1 METAECAGV
10 SPLIML
16 ALIPYKIR
24 AVRHRLRSRAEG
36 SRKSAHTCA
45 ARQASADRSSGAV
58 ATGRHPSSTGLVR
71 VSLLRLLQKEV
82 RRCDANSGRVLA
94 GLTPSNLYPRM
105 QSGPRLGSRFSVSG
119 AENTVNGGHQTQQ
132 APSAIRSLFGVH
144 ASACPRPG
152 NTVNGGHQTGRGRQ
166 YESLGPW
173 DLTPPESAPSPQHA
187 WLFSPTPK
195 TRQPADPTS
204 YGDLFKGPNR
214 PRATTMATIPRPS
227 NIPPLGSG
235 IASTRLSSAQPLVG
249 ISTRS
254 TPRKA
259 SPR

>member
-119 AENTVNGGHQTQQ
+119 AENTVNGGHQT
-132 APSAIRSLFGVH
+132 
-144 ASACPRPG
+144 
-152 NTVNGGHQTGRGRQ
+152 GRGRQ